1 MIVPFRDGNDDDDVS
16 VRFWHALGVTNRHG
30 FGGEA
35 GEASHCR
42 KDGSNSTA
50 AALKFFGSEEAD
62 DTSVCEDSNDNRLR
76 VGRSHRRHHHCPSYE
91 ARHP

>member
-1 MIVPFRDGNDDDDVS
+1 MIVPFRDDNDDDDVS
-16 VRFWHALGVTNRHG
+16 VRFWHALGVTNCHG

-42 KDGSNSTA
+42 KGGSNSTGA
-50 AALKFFGSEEAD
+50 DALKFFGSEEADAD

-76 VGRSHRRHHHCPSYE
+76 VGRSHRSHRHCPS
-91 ARHP
+91 